1 MEEFVRN
8 IYPKYKKYI
17 IEAEENGEK
26 VYPEVW
32 TELRNGLD
40 DYLIAQ
46 RFYYEKRDVY
56 EIEKRIIEAT
66 AHCRTAAHD
75 GWLRAASKTIND
87 LETSISKMT
96 SGGKLITARKKLVY
110 AKHKLSESRNHYS
123 SNSDDSIEMITESC
137 LIAVQGLD
145 CIDYNPPINIV
156 LLLLTVILTIVL
168 VLFGAIQLFAYF
180 HLI

>member
-1 MEEFVRN
+1 MEDFVRD
-8 IYPKYKKYI
+8 IYPKYKRYI

-46 RFYYEKRDVY
+46 RFYYEKRDAY

-66 AHCRTAAHD
+66 AHCRTAAYD

-87 LETSISKMT
+87 LEINISKMT
-96 SGGKLITARKKLVY
+96 SGGKLETARKKLEY
-110 AKHKLSESRNHYS
+110 AKHN
-123 SNSDDSIEMITESC
+123 
-137 LIAVQGLD
+137 
-145 CIDYNPPINIV
+145 
-156 LLLLTVILTIVL
+156 
-168 VLFGAIQLFAYF
+168 
-180 HLI
+180 